1 MNTSGLVRLKKSK
14 QFGPLLSTTFLSL
27 YALDEVLKRIK
38 LKLILF
44 LGKERPRN
52 ES

>member
-1 MNTSGLVRLKKSK
+1 MSKKKSK
-14 QFGPLLSTTFLSL
+14 KFVPLSSTTFLSL
-27 YALDEVLKRIK
+27 YAVDEVLKKIQ